1 MLYKLDRYL
10 LKQFFAILGL
20 SILGFVS
27 IFLIV
32 DLIENLDRFIDN
44 GVPGKV
50 IINYYIYS
58 IPWFISVAL
67 PMSMLISTVFGVGML
82 VKRNEWTAMKSSG
95 ISLYRLSAPLLLMGM
110 MISMLSFILDNQLV
124 SWGNEK
130 RFTIDRDYVK
140 KRSRHKVKNT
150 LKNIFLQKNKTIH
163 IGMEKYNIK
172 KMSGNV
178 LTWVDLGT
186 DIIKQ
191 RIDARKII
199 YLDDSLTW
207 KISNYS
213 IRKFHNG
220 IETSVYFSESDTLI
234 DLRFTPEDID
244 RQARS
249 PDELNYYELTSRISE
264 LKNNGV
270 KTVRWEVTRYL
281 KISFALTNFI
291 VVLCGIPL
299 VVFKEKNSLSFGIG
313 MSVFVIFGY
322 YAFIK
327 FGQSMGFKGQL
338 APIFS
343 AWLGNL
349 VFFIGGVILLV
360 RARK

>member
-10 LKQFFAILGL
+10 LRQFFSILGL
-20 SILGFVS
+20 SILGFVT

-44 GVPGKV
+44 GVPGRI
-50 IINYYIYS
+50 IINYYVYTV
-58 IPWFISVAL
+58 PWFISVAL

-95 ISLYRLSAPLLLMGM
+95 ISLYRLSTPLLLTGL

-130 RFTIDRDYVK
+130 RYTIDRDYVK
-140 KRSRHKVKNT
+140 KKSRHKLKKT
-150 LKNIFLQKNKTIH
+150 LKNIFIQKNKTIH

-172 KMSGNV
+172 DMSGNV
-178 LTWVDLGT
+178 LTWVDLGS

-191 RIDARKII
+191 RIDAKKIM
-199 YLDDSLTW
+199 YLDDSLKW

-213 IRKFHNG
+213 IRNFENG
-220 IETSVYFSESDTLI
+220 IETNVFLSDKDTLI
-234 DLRFTPEDID
+234 DLSFIPEDINS
-244 RQARS
+244 QARS
-249 PDELNYYELTSRISE
+249 PDELDYYELTSRISK

-281 KISFALTNFI
+281 KVSFALTNFI

-338 APIFS
+338 TPILS
-343 AWLGNL
+343 AWLGNI
-349 VFFIGGVILLV
+349 VFFIGGVVLLV

>member
-50 IINYYIYS
+50 IIDYYIYS

-95 ISLYRLSAPLLLMGM
+95 ISLYRLSTPLLLMGM

-178 LTWVDLGT
+178 LTWVDLGA

-191 RIDARKII
+191 RIDARKIM

-299 VVFKEKNSLSFGIG
+299 VVFREKNSLSFGIG

>member
-178 LTWVDLGT
+178 LTWVDLGA

-191 RIDARKII
+191 RIDARKIMN
-199 YLDDSLTW
+199 LDDSLTC
-207 KISNYS
+207 KI
-213 IRKFHNG
+213 
-220 IETSVYFSESDTLI
+220 
-234 DLRFTPEDID
+234 
-244 RQARS
+244 
-249 PDELNYYELTSRISE
+249 
-264 LKNNGV
+264 
-270 KTVRWEVTRYL
+270 
-281 KISFALTNFI
+281 
-291 VVLCGIPL
+291 
-299 VVFKEKNSLSFGIG
+299 
-313 MSVFVIFGY
+313 
-322 YAFIK
+322 
-327 FGQSMGFKGQL
+327 
-338 APIFS
+338 
-343 AWLGNL
+343 
-349 VFFIGGVILLV
+349 
-360 RARK
+360 

>member
-1 MLYKLDRYL
+1 MLYRLDRYL
-10 LKQFFAILGL
+10 LKQFFSILGL
-20 SILGFVS
+20 CILGFVS
-27 IFLIV
+27 IFLVV
-32 DLIENLDRFIDN
+32 DLIENLDRFVDN
-44 GVPGKV
+44 GVPGR
-50 IINYYIYS
+50 IILNYYLYS
-58 IPWFISVAL
+58 IPWFISIAL

-95 ISLYRLSAPLLLMGM
+95 ISLYRLSAPLLFTGLL
-110 MISMLSFILDNQLV
+110 ISSLSFILDNQLV

-130 RFTIDRDYVK
+130 RYTIDRDYVK
-140 KRSRHKVKNT
+140 KKSRHKIKKT
-150 LKNIFLQKNKTIH
+150 LKNIFIQKNKTIH

-172 KMSGNV
+172 DMSGNV
-178 LTWVDLGT
+178 LTWVDLGP

-191 RIDARKII
+191 RIDAKKITYLNDSRK
-199 YLDDSLTW
+199 W

-213 IRKFHNG
+213 IRNFKDG
-220 IETSVYFSESDTLI
+220 VETNVFFSEKDTIINLS
-234 DLRFTPEDID
+234 FTPEDINK
-244 RQARS
+244 QARS
-249 PDELNYYELTSRISE
+249 PDELDYYELTSRISE

-281 KISFALTNFI
+281 KVSFALTNFI

-299 VVFKEKNSLSFGIG
+299 VVFREKNSLSFGIG
-313 MSVFVIFGY
+313 MSLFVIFGY

-338 APIFS
+338 TPIVS
-343 AWLGNL
+343 AWLGNI
-349 VFFIGGVILLV
+349 VFFIGGAILLI